1 MHMLWHSQFYLR
13 ILIPFILG
21 ILGVRFFSITFTW
34 ILGVLF
40 FFLLLLLLFQIVP
53 TFKKYKYRR
62 VQGLLY
68 LSVFVLFGSAVSQ
81 YNKLSHTLPQ
91 DLQENQYTKILATVS
106 EHPIPIKKG
115 HKYIVDVFALATP
128 RNEHKIS
135 KGRILVYSN
144 GLSSALQIGDTMVFL
159 KQYVRPIEKAMHGF
173 EFDYKAYMANQYV
186 YHQTYI
192 KQNGVAVLPL
202 SNNALNI
209 FRSAIEVR
217 GHVQKRLE
225 QIFEDKEI
233 LAISQALLIG
243 YKASLSQELV
253 GAFSA
258 SGTMHVLAVSG
269 LHAGIVFMV
278 LNFLFLPF
286 ANSLNKNRI
295 KVLVIVPSLFFYA
308 FVTGLSPSVV
318 RAAIMLSLVLIA
330 SALNRRG
337 NIYNTIFATA
347 FYMLLFN
354 PMFLF
359 HVGFQLSFL
368 AVLGIVYFQPKI
380 KRIYQA
386 PNKVMLYL
394 WEIVCV
400 SIAAQLATFPLTL
413 YYFHQFP
420 SYFILSNLLVLP
432 AVFLAMVF
440 LFPSILFLNVSYI
453 GPFFK
458 IVTSFILGF
467 ISKSVVFVEDLPG
480 STVADIFLHPFYIFV
495 LFCIVF
501 LFGYFVYSSKAKW
514 IISILV
520 LILIS
525 GIFNAYDSYSKIYRK
540 YVFKH
545 RSLGIVVVSGNK
557 LNILSDSSNLNNLEL
572 YSPKIQAIGSYY
584 GVSKENIEH
593 VWVRDIHNIKGV
605 YFR

>member
-1 MHMLWHSQFYLR
+1 
-13 ILIPFILG
+13 
-21 ILGVRFFSITFTW
+21 
-34 ILGVLF
+34 
-40 FFLLLLLLFQIVP
+40 
-53 TFKKYKYRR
+53 
-62 VQGLLY
+62 
-68 LSVFVLFGSAVSQ
+68 
-81 YNKLSHTLPQ
+81 
-91 DLQENQYTKILATVS
+91 
-106 EHPIPIKKG
+106 
-115 HKYIVDVFALATP
+115 
-128 RNEHKIS
+128 
-135 KGRILVYSN
+135 
-144 GLSSALQIGDTMVFL
+144 
-159 KQYVRPIEKAMHGF
+159 
-173 EFDYKAYMANQYV
+173 
-186 YHQTYI
+186 
-192 KQNGVAVLPL
+192 
-202 SNNALNI
+202 
-209 FRSAIEVR
+209 VR

-318 RAAIMLSLVLIA
+318 RAAIMLSLFLIA

-545 RSLGIVVVSGNK
+545 RSLGIVVVGGNK